1 MQRNTVIVFRVLLV
15 SIGVSL
21 LTGCIEIVKT
31 DLDTYL
37 QDQKAFRRK
46 HVIFTTTL
54 EDLLTRHELYQGK
67 EVELSAP
74 VSYFG
79 KEDFPTWY
87 LTLERDGKQL
97 RAYEDSYRNYV
108 DIYTLNLMIWVKSEG
123 GEVTVRGKLKEKG
136 IELNQLAYKEYYID
150 TDALP
155 LRDSRTSDDRPPYF
169 KYRQGYRY

>member
-1 MQRNTVIVFRVLLV
+1 MPRNNLIVLMILFIIVLSTLPC
-15 SIGVSL
+15 
-21 LTGCIEIVKT
+21 CIQLVKT

-37 QDQKAFRRK
+37 QNPKAFRRK
-46 HVIFTTTL
+46 QVILTTTL
-54 EDLLTRHELYQGK
+54 EDLLSRYELYQGK

-79 KEDFPTWY
+79 KEDFQTWY

-155 LRDSRTSDDRPPYF
+155 LRHSRASDDRPSYF

>member
-1 MQRNTVIVFRVLLV
+1 MPRKTVIVLRVLLV
-15 SIGVSL
+15 TVVVLSL
-21 LTGCIEIVKT
+21 PGCIEIVKT
-31 DLDTYL
+31 DVDAYL
-37 QDQKAFRRK
+37 HNQKAFRGK

-54 EDLLTRHELYQGK
+54 EDLLTRYELYQGK

-74 VSYFG
+74 VSYFR

-97 RAYEDSYRNYV
+97 RAYEDSYSDYV
-108 DIYTLNLMIWVKSEG
+108 DVYALNLMIWAKSEG

>member
-1 MQRNTVIVFRVLLV
+1 MSRKTLIVLSILIIVVLSPLV
-15 SIGVSL
+15 
-21 LTGCIEIVKT
+21 GCIQMIKT
-31 DLDTYL
+31 DLDTYM
-37 QDQKAFRRK
+37 QNQKPFRRK

-54 EDLLTRHELYQGK
+54 EDLLTRYELYQGK

-79 KEDFPTWY
+79 KEDFQTWY

-97 RAYEDSYRNYV
+97 RAYEDSYRNYL
-108 DIYTLNLMIWVKSEG
+108 DIYTLNLVIWVKSEG
-123 GEVTVRGKLKEKG
+123 GDVTVRGKLKKEG
-136 IELNQLAYKEYYID
+136 IELNQLAYKEYSID

-155 LRDSRTSDDRPPYF
+155 LRSSRAYDDRPPYF

>member
-1 MQRNTVIVFRVLLV
+1 MLPKNVIVIRVLF
-15 SIGVSL
+15 SIVLASL
-21 LTGCIEIVKT
+21 PGCIQMVQT

-37 QDQKAFRRK
+37 QNQKAFRRK

-54 EDLLTRHELYQGK
+54 EDLLSRYELYQGK
-67 EVELSAP
+67 DVELSAP

-79 KEDFPTWY
+79 KEDFHTWY
-87 LTLERDGKQL
+87 LTLERDGKLL
-97 RAYEDSYRNYV
+97 RAYEDSYKNYV

-123 GEVTVRGKLKEKG
+123 GDVTVRGKLKEKG
-136 IELNQLAYKEYYID
+136 IELNQLAYREYYID

-155 LRDSRTSDDRPPYF
+155 LRDSRATDDRPAYF

>member
-1 MQRNTVIVFRVLLV
+1 MQPKTAAAFKVLLLIV
-15 SIGVSL
+15 VVTSL
-21 LTGCIEIVKT
+21 PGCIQRVKT
-31 DLDTYL
+31 DLDTFL
-37 QDQKAFRRK
+37 QNQHAFRRK
-46 HVIFTTTL
+46 QVIFTTTL
-54 EDLLTRHELYQGK
+54 EDLLTRYELYQGK

-136 IELNQLAYKEYYID
+136 IELNQLAYKEYSID

-155 LRDSRTSDDRPPYF
+155 LRDRRASDDRPPYF

>member
-1 MQRNTVIVFRVLLV
+1 MPRKNFIVLRVLLFILV
-15 SIGVSL
+15 LSSL
-21 LTGCIEIVKT
+21 PGCIQVIKT
-31 DLDTYL
+31 DMDTYL

-46 HVIFTTTL
+46 HVVFTTTL
-54 EDLLTRHELYQGK
+54 EDLLQRYELYQGK
-67 EVELSAP
+67 DVELSAP

-79 KEDFPTWY
+79 KEDFQTWY

-97 RAYEDSYRNYV
+97 RAYEDSYRDYV
-108 DIYTLNLMIWVKSEG
+108 DIYTLNLMIWVKSDG
-123 GEVTVRGKLKEKG
+123 GEVTVRGKLKDKG

-155 LRDSRTSDDRPPYF
+155 LRNSRTSDDRPSYF

>member
-1 MQRNTVIVFRVLLV
+1 MPRKTVIVLRVLLFTVVV
-15 SIGVSL
+15 SSL
-21 LTGCIEIVKT
+21 PGCIQIVKT
-31 DLDTYL
+31 DLDSYL
-37 QDQKAFRRK
+37 QNQKAFRRK

-54 EDLLTRHELYQGK
+54 EDLLTRYELYQGR

-108 DIYTLNLMIWVKSEG
+108 DVYALNLMIWVKSEG

-136 IELNQLAYKEYYID
+136 VELNQLAYKEYYID

-155 LRDSRTSDDRPPYF
+155 LRDSRAADDRPPYF